1 MNRYNKIIMFVLAAI
16 IFISFFLPWIEV
28 ESVVKGG
35 VTKVLTGESQA
46 SFLAISGFQVPIIAN
61 GPESRLMISIIKLFN
76 PGITNADK
84 KSYLIWAI
92 PGLAVVISAIFL
104 FLEKNKWMNLAV
116 AIIGISIFFVSVFK
130 IMTTNLDKLVLK
142 VNIAIGLW
150 LIFFAYLGMGLLC
163 LVNLISLFKIKKA

>member
-1 MNRYNKIIMFVLAAI
+1 MNRYNKIIMFILAAI

-28 ESVVKGG
+28 ESAVKGG
-35 VTKVLTGESQA
+35 VTKILTGESQA
-46 SFLAISGFQVPIIAN
+46 GLLAISGFQVPILAN
-61 GPESRLMISIIKLFN
+61 SSESQLIISIIKLFN

-116 AIIGISIFFVSVFK
+116 AIIGIAIFSVSVFK
-130 IMTTNLDKLVLK
+130 IMTTNLDKLVIK
-142 VNIAIGLW
+142 ADIALGLW
-150 LIFFAYLGMGLLC
+150 LILFGYLGIGLVC
-163 LVNLISLFKIKKA
+163 LANFANLIRQK